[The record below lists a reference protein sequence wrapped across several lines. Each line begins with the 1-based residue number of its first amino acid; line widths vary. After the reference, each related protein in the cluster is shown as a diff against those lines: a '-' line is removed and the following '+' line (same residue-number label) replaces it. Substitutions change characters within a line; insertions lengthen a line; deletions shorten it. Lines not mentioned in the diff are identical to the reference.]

1 MKPFEL
7 SLQSIIDAYDDQNIL
22 LSDAISVSRNDL
34 QFLKSL
40 GLVSLRPHGDNLLR
54 VVLTDDGRT
63 YFFRKR
69 RELKRSIVRWT
80 INLTVS
86 IMSGLAGSI
95 ITILVQLK
103 MMR

>member
-1 MKPFEL
+1 MKSFEAH
-7 SLQSIIDAYDDQNIL
+7 LQSIIDVYDDQNVL
-22 LSDAISVSRNDL
+22 FSDTVSIPRSDL
-34 QFLKSL
+34 FFLNSL
-40 GLVSLRPHGDNLLR
+40 GLVSLRPHGDNLFQ

-95 ITILVQLK
+95 ITILIQLK

>member
-40 GLVSLRPHGDNLLR
+40 GLVSLRPHGDNLFR

-69 RELKRSIVRWT
+69 RELKRSIARWT

>member
-40 GLVSLRPHGDNLLR
+40 GLVSLRPQGDNLFR

-69 RELKRSIVRWT
+69 RELKRSIVLWT

-95 ITILVQLK
+95 ITILVHLK

>member
-40 GLVSLRPHGDNLLR
+40 GLVSLRPHGDNLFQ